1 MEKIH
6 GLADRIANKA
16 KDQQKKGLPN
26 TTRVRGQ
33 VVKNVVDSVVV
44 SVETKDIRKEKIRQI
59 FLGKIIAALSHQSK
73 ASSLFG
79 LRIHVLAFGFFGLNQ
94 DTSHSP
100 VSSPFL

>member
-1 MEKIH
+1 MLAHRLLLVLISFSSLHLSILSKSWAQAVARCCGLRSVEKIH

-44 SVETKDIRKEKIRQI
+44 SVEAESI
-59 FLGKIIAALSHQSK
+59 
-73 ASSLFG
+73 
-79 LRIHVLAFGFFGLNQ
+79 
-94 DTSHSP
+94 
-100 VSSPFL
+100 